1 MINLDVWLEGTLRE
15 LGLVFGAQCHRVDAS
30 YRALPFP
37 ALLVS
42 LRLACHRQ
50 VAHRLA
56 ARRSAARVRRAAGSD
71 YWLRGRRISHGV
83 PPPLD
88 SRRQNHDVRGPVVYQ
103 RALRLYRSE

>member
-1 MINLDVWLEGTLRE
+1 MKENLRD
-15 LGLVFGAQCHRVDAS
+15 LGLVSCWQCHSVYAS
-30 YRALPFP
+30 YLAISLP
-37 ALLVS
+37 AILVS

-88 SRRQNHDVRGPVVYQ
+88 SRRPTTAVPWPLVYQ
-103 RALRLYRSE
+103 AATCLYGAE